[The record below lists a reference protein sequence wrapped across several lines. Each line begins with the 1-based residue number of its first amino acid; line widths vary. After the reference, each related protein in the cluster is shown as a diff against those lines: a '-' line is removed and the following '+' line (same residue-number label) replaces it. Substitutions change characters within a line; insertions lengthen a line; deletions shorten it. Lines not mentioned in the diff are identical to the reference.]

1 MTFCPFFLPPLL
13 PDLRSVDLNWKMTWF
28 SSATS
33 SLLHKNQH
41 ASSREIWTCLLLF
54 LAFSLPLCLTLF
66 QCCLFYLS
74 AVKASQAL
82 LSFVVRNLYL
92 PKGGI
97 SDWHRQPLSSPFRRK
112 QCFPLPPEETAP
124 LLSLSST
131 LFSLLPSSPFPIA
144 LSSIL
149 QAHYTPAHSPGSNIA
164 VKCARGSMHTHIQT
178 TNSPHKRHHLFVHR
192 LSNKGDGL
200 KQRQVKHQRFI
211 LFFPF
216 IHLLNKFGKTTR
228 KACCYILR

>member
-1 MTFCPFFLPPLL
+1 MCCTGTEEQAPGCFIYFSNFFFILSVCYFKASQHLIFSPFHMMTLCPFFLLPLL

-54 LAFSLPLCLTLF
+54 LSFSLPLCLTLF

-97 SDWHRQPLSSPFRRK
+97 SDGHRQPLSSPFCRK

-124 LLSLSST
+124 LLSLSLPHPFLTSAKLPLSHRT
-131 LFSLLPSSPFPIA
+131 LLHPAGSLHTSSLPW
-144 LSSIL
+144 
-149 QAHYTPAHSPGSNIA
+149 
-164 VKCARGSMHTHIQT
+164 
-178 TNSPHKRHHLFVHR
+178 
-192 LSNKGDGL
+192 
-200 KQRQVKHQRFI
+200 
-211 LFFPF
+211 
-216 IHLLNKFGKTTR
+216 
-228 KACCYILR
+228 